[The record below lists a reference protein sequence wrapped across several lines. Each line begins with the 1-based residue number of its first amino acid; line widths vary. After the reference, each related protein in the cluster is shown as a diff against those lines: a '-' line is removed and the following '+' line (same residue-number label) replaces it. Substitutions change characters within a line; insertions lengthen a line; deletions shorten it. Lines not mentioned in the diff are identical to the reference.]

1 MVAATPATSGCLK
14 GLTEAPG
21 STVVGLRRITR
32 QFEAR
37 VIPVLES
44 VDAIIYSLVALA
56 FLIGALGMLGYSV
69 IVFRD
74 NIATDGFP
82 LAIIT
87 LINDL
92 LLVMIIM
99 EVLRTVV
106 SYLSER
112 EGSLRPFLL
121 IAAISATRRI
131 LAIGAQMSVAGDRL
145 TPDRFQQAMIDLG
158 LNAGAILAISF
169 ALYLLS
175 PRDGKNPAS
184 DQP

>member
-1 MVAATPATSGCLK
+1 MKDSTDESGPSVA
-14 GLTEAPG
+14 
-21 STVVGLRRITR
+21 GLRRVTR
-32 QFEAR
+32 RYEAR

-56 FLIGALGMLGYSV
+56 FLVGALGMLGYSV
-69 IVFRD
+69 IVFRE
-74 NIATDGFP
+74 NIAADGFP

-145 TPDRFQQAMIDLG
+145 TADRFQQAMIDLG

-175 PRDGKNPAS
+175 PRDGNNPAA
-184 DQP
+184 DPP